1 MKRKILMIILCG
13 VMVLGFTTGCDSE
26 KSEEKDVNVNET
38 NNTNNDSSDKEADS
52 GKLTLENFKQ
62 IMQEMN
68 LEVIS
73 KTPED
78 IPSAN
83 HVYTVDTDNNKTRY
97 VFNNYK
103 DEDIAKTQWNNSIKD
118 YLPEGEVIV
127 KKENDNSNRVEIKL
141 PDGETQIYFRE
152 NNNILTVVVLNE
164 AGEDGL
170 ERVKNALE
178 KLGF

>member
-1 MKRKILMIILCG
+1 MKRKLLMIILCG
-13 VMVLGFTTGCDSE
+13 FMVLGLTTGC
-26 KSEEKDVNVNET
+26 EEKKDDKTDTNVNDTNNVNNET
-38 NNTNNDSSDKEADS
+38 NDKEDNS

-62 IMQEMN
+62 VMQEMN

-83 HVYTVDTDNNKTRY
+83 HVYTVDTDNYKTRY

-103 DEDIAKTQWNNSIKD
+103 DEDIAKTQWNYNIKD
-118 YLPEGEVIV
+118 FLPDGEVIV
-127 KKENDNSNRVEIKL
+127 KKENDNSNRVEIKTS
-141 PDGETQIYFRE
+141 DGITHIYFRE